1 VLTMPAIALAD
12 VPESGRV
19 LVTVFLRGGADGL
32 ALVPPVHDDGYRRA
46 RPRLGLAPSHALR
59 LEGPFGLAPEL
70 AELHPWF
77 LEKQLAVVHAVGSD
91 DDSRSHFVAQELMER
106 GGTSAAGGWLGRWL
120 RTREATG
127 ALTAVAAG
135 PEVPDS
141 LRGAPSATALGGLME
156 LSPGPAWSDLCAS
169 LDGLYARDAQL
180 GRPARDALDA
190 ADRLARLH
198 AEGVH
203 PEHGARYPSAADGEV
218 AEAFGRQLAQLA
230 ALIRARV
237 GLVAACVDL
246 PGWDSHFAQETIV
259 APRMRALA
267 RGLSA
272 FATDLGPAL
281 SRTSV
286 VVMSEFGR
294 RVAENASLGTDHGRG
309 GVMLV
314 LGGGTPGGM
323 HCRWP
328 GLEED
333 RLDGPGD
340 LPVVHDYRDVLAAV
354 LRRHGTADPRVVFPG
369 RTPESLP
376 V

>member
-1 VLTMPAIALAD
+1 LIELA
-12 VPESGRV
+12 P
-19 LVTVFLRGGADGL
+19 
-32 ALVPPVHDDGYRRA
+32 DDG
-46 RPRLGLAPSHALR
+46 
-59 LEGPFGLAPEL
+59 
-70 AELHPWF
+70 
-77 LEKQLAVVHAVGSD
+77 
-91 DDSRSHFVAQELMER
+91 
-106 GGTSAAGGWLGRWL
+106 
-120 RTREATG
+120 
-127 ALTAVAAG
+127 
-135 PEVPDS
+135 
-141 LRGAPSATALGGLME
+141 
-156 LSPGPAWSDLCAS
+156 WSGLCAS
-169 LDGLYARDAQL
+169 LAGLYARDAQL
-180 GRPARDALDA
+180 GAPARDALA
-190 ADRLARLH
+190 AAERLARLRTD
-198 AEGVH
+198 GLR
-203 PEHGARYPSAADGEV
+203 PEHGARYPRPTEGEL
-218 AEAFGRQLAQLA
+218 AHAFGGHLAEVA

-237 GLVAACVDL
+237 GLAAACVDL

-267 RGLSA
+267 LGLSA

-309 GVMLV
+309 GVMFV

-328 GLEED
+328 GLDVD

-354 LRRHGTADPRVVFPG
+354 LRRHGPEPRMTFPG
-369 RTPESLP
+369 HHPDVLP

>member
-1 VLTMPAIALAD
+1 MPALTLAG
-12 VPESGRV
+12 VPDDDRV

-46 RPRLGLAPSHALR
+46 RPRLGVPPSQALR
-59 LEGPFGLAPEL
+59 LDGPFGLAPEL

-77 LEKQLAVVHAVGSD
+77 LEGHLAVVHAVGSD

-106 GGTSAAGGWLGRWL
+106 GGTGAAGGWLGRWL
-120 RTREATG
+120 RARATSG
-127 ALTAVAAG
+127 ALTAVATG

-141 LRGAPSATALGGLME
+141 LRGAPSATALGGLTE
-156 LSPGPAWSDLCAS
+156 LSTGPAWSDLCAS
-169 LDGLYARDAQL
+169 LAGLYAGDAQL

-190 ADRLARLH
+190 ADRMGKLH
-198 AEGVH
+198 ADGVH
-203 PEHGARYPSAADGEV
+203 PEHGARYPSAAEGDV

-237 GLVAACVDL
+237 GLVTACVDL
-246 PGWDSHFAQETIV
+246 AGWDSHFAQETIV

-267 RGLSA
+267 CGLSA

-281 SRTSV
+281 ARTSV

-294 RVAENASLGTDHGRG
+294 RVGENASLGTDHGRG
-309 GVMLV
+309 SVMLV

-323 HCRWP
+323 HCRWR
-328 GLEED
+328 GLDDDVLE
-333 RLDGPGD
+333 GPGD
-340 LPVVHDYRDVLAAV
+340 LPVVHDYRDVLEAV
-354 LRRHGTADPRVVFPG
+354 LRRHGTIDPRSIFPG
-369 RTPESLP
+369 HVPAPLA

>member
-1 VLTMPAIALAD
+1 MRALALGHSPD
-12 VPESGRV
+12 GDRV

-32 ALVPPVHDDGYRRA
+32 ALVPPVGDDDYHRA
-46 RPRLGLAPSHALR
+46 RPRLGVAPSRALP
-59 LEGPFGLAPEL
+59 LDGPFALAPEL
-70 AELHPWF
+70 VGLHRWF
-77 LEKQLAVVHAVGSD
+77 LSGELAVVHAVGSE
-91 DDSRSHFVAQELMER
+91 DDSRSHFVAQEVMER
-106 GGTSAAGGWLGRWL
+106 GGASGSGGWLGRWL
-120 RTREATG
+120 RARRVTG
-127 ALTAVAAG
+127 ALTAVATG
-135 PEVPDS
+135 PVVPDS
-141 LRGAPSATALGGLME
+141 LRGAPSATALAGLLE
-156 LSPGPAWSDLCAS
+156 LAPGPEWSALCAS
-169 LDGLYARDAQL
+169 LAGLYARDAQL
-180 GRPARDALDA
+180 GAPSRDALTA
-190 ADRLARLH
+190 ADRLARLC
-198 AEGVH
+198 ADGAR
-203 PEHGARYPSAADGEV
+203 PEHGARYPSSADGEV
-218 AEAFGRQLAQLA
+218 ACAFGRQLAQLA

-237 GLVAACVDL
+237 GLIAACVDL

-267 RGLSA
+267 LGLSA
-272 FATDLGPAL
+272 FATDLGPWL

-309 GVMLV
+309 GIMLV

-328 GLEED
+328 GLEMD

-354 LRRHGTADPRVVFPG
+354 LRRHAAAKPDVAFPG
-369 RTPESLP
+369 HAVDPLP

>member
-1 VLTMPAIALAD
+1 MSAIALGAHPD
-12 VPESGRV
+12 EDRV
-19 LVTVFLRGGADGL
+19 LVSIFLRGGADGL
-32 ALVPPVHDDGYRRA
+32 ALVPPVGDDGYHRA
-46 RPRLGLAPSHALR
+46 RPVLGLPAGRALR
-59 LEGPFGLAPEL
+59 LGGPFGLAPEL
-70 AELHPWF
+70 GELHPWF
-77 LEKQLAVVHAVGSD
+77 TAGQLAVVHAVGSD

-106 GGTSAAGGWLGRWL
+106 GGSAAAGGWLGRWL
-120 RTREATG
+120 RWRG
-127 ALTAVAAG
+127 ARGTLTAVATG

-141 LRGAPSATALGGLME
+141 LRGAPAATALGSLVDLEPNGDW
-156 LSPGPAWSDLCAS
+156 GGLCAA
-169 LDGLYARDAQL
+169 LGGLYARDAQL
-180 GRPARDALDA
+180 GGPSRDALRA
-190 ADRLARLH
+190 AERLSALRS
-198 AEGVH
+198 EGVR
-203 PEHGARYPSAADGEV
+203 PERGASYPGRGEGEV
-218 AEAFGRQLAQLA
+218 AHRFGQDLAQLA
-230 ALIRARV
+230 GLIRARV
-237 GLVAACVDL
+237 GLLAACVDL
-246 PGWDSHFAQETIV
+246 DGWDSHFAQETIV

-281 SRTSV
+281 ERTSV
-286 VVMSEFGR
+286 VMMSEFGR

-328 GLEED
+328 GLDGD

-354 LRRHGTADPRVVFPG
+354 LARHGGADPGTVFPG
-369 RTPESLP
+369 CSIRPLP

>member
-1 VLTMPAIALAD
+1 MTAIALA
-12 VPESGRV
+12 ESPDEDRV

-32 ALVPPVHDDGYRRA
+32 ALVPPVHDDAYHRA
-46 RPRLGLAPSHALR
+46 RPRLGVPAPGALP
-59 LEGPFGLAPEL
+59 LSSLFGLAPEL

-77 LEKQLAVVHAVGSD
+77 LEGRLGVVHAVGSE
-91 DDSRSHFVAQELMER
+91 DDSRSHFVAQEVMER
-106 GGTSAAGGWLGRWL
+106 GGAGAAGGWIGRWL
-120 RTREATG
+120 RARGAAG
-127 ALTAVAAG
+127 ALTAVATG

-141 LRGAPSATALGGLME
+141 LRGAPSATALAGLMD
-156 LSPGPAWSDLCAS
+156 LSPAPGWSGLCAS
-169 LDGLYARDAQL
+169 LAGLYRRDSQLAVPAGDAVAAAERVARLQADGLR
-180 GRPARDALDA
+180 
-190 ADRLARLH
+190 
-198 AEGVH
+198 
-203 PEHGARYPSAADGEV
+203 PEHGARYPTASDGEV
-218 AEAFGRQLAQLA
+218 AVAFGRQLAQVA

-237 GLVAACVDL
+237 GLTAACVDL
-246 PGWDSHFAQETIV
+246 SGWDSHFAQQTIV

-267 RGLSA
+267 LGLSA

-309 GVMLV
+309 GVMFV

-328 GLEED
+328 GLEVD
-333 RLDGPGD
+333 RLEGPGD

-354 LRRHGTADPRVVFPG
+354 LRRHGRGDPRLVFPEHP
-369 RTPESLP
+369 PEPLP

>member
-1 VLTMPAIALAD
+1 MGSLALGGNRD
-12 VPESGRV
+12 DGRT
-19 LVTVFLRGGADGL
+19 LVVVFLRGGADGL
-32 ALVPPVHDDGYRRA
+32 ALVPAVGDDGYHRA
-46 RPRLGLAPSHALR
+46 RPRIGVAARGALR
-59 LEGPFGLAPEL
+59 LDDRFGLAPEL
-70 AELHPWF
+70 GELHPWF
-77 LEKQLAVVHAVGSD
+77 LAGKLAVVHAVGSD
-91 DDSRSHFVAQELMER
+91 DETRSHFVAQEVMER
-106 GGTSAAGGWLGRWL
+106 GGASASGGWLGRWL
-120 RTREATG
+120 RTRGESG
-127 ALTAVAAG
+127 ALGAVSTG

-141 LRGAPSATALGGLME
+141 LRGAPAATALGGLLE
-156 LSPGPAWSDLCAS
+156 LEPSSAWSALCGS
-169 LDGLYARDAQL
+169 VGGLYGRDEEL
-180 GRPARDALDA
+180 GGAARDALEA
-190 ADRLARLH
+190 AERLGALRSQGIR
-198 AEGVH
+198 AEN
-203 PEHGARYPSAADGEV
+203 GARYPGPADGEV
-218 AEAFGRQLAQLA
+218 PRRFGEELGRVA

-246 PGWDSHFAQETIV
+246 AGWDSHFAQETVV

-267 RGLSA
+267 RGLAA
-272 FATDLGPAL
+272 FATDLGPLL

-309 GVMLV
+309 GVMFV

-340 LPVVHDYRDVLAAV
+340 LPAVHDYRDVLAAV
-354 LRRHGTADPRVVFPG
+354 LARHGSVSAIAVFPG
-369 RTPESLP
+369 HPSAPLA

>member
-1 VLTMPAIALAD
+1 MPALALGD
-12 VPESGRV
+12 VPDRGAV

-46 RPRLGLAPSHALR
+46 RPRLGVPASQALR

-77 LEKQLAVVHAVGSD
+77 LEGQLSVVHAVGSD

-106 GGTSAAGGWLGRWL
+106 GGMGAAGGWLGRWL
-120 RTREATG
+120 RAREASG
-127 ALTAVAAG
+127 ALSAVATG

-156 LSPGPAWSDLCAS
+156 LSPGPRWSELCAS
-169 LDGLYARDAQL
+169 LGGLYAKDAQL
-180 GRPARDALDA
+180 GLPARDALEA
-190 ADRLARLH
+190 AGRLARLH
-198 AEGVH
+198 TDGVH
-203 PEHGARYPSAADGEV
+203 PEHGARYPSPADGDV

-237 GLVAACVDL
+237 GLVSACVDL

-259 APRMRALA
+259 GPRMRALA

-272 FATDLGPAL
+272 FAIDLGPAL
-281 SRTSV
+281 ARTSV

-294 RVAENASLGTDHGRG
+294 RVGENASLGTDHGRG

-340 LPVVHDYRDVLAAV
+340 LPAVHDYRDVLAAV
-354 LRRHGTADPRVVFPG
+354 LVRHGPVDLAALFPG
-369 RTPESLP
+369 HTAVPMP

>member
-1 VLTMPAIALAD
+1 MTTLALGQPAD
-12 VPESGRV
+12 EERV
-19 LVTVFLRGGADGL
+19 LVAVFLRGGADGL
-32 ALVPPVHDDGYRRA
+32 ALVPPVGDDGYHRV
-46 RPRLGLAPSHALR
+46 RPRLGVSPARALR
-59 LEGPFGLAPEL
+59 LDGPFGLAPEL

-77 LEKQLAVVHAVGSD
+77 LSGQLAVVHAVGSD

-106 GGTSAAGGWLGRWL
+106 GGTAASGGWLGRWL
-120 RTREATG
+120 RARGVSG
-127 ALTAVAAG
+127 ALTAVSTG

-141 LRGAPSATALGGLME
+141 LRGAPSATALAGLLE
-156 LSPGPAWSDLCAS
+156 LAPGPEWSALCAS
-169 LDGLYARDAQL
+169 LGGLYARDARL
-180 GRPARDALDA
+180 GGPARDAVA
-190 ADRLARLH
+190 AAERISRLR
-198 AEGVH
+198 AEGLR
-203 PEHGARYPSAADGEV
+203 PEHGARYPEPGAGEV
-218 AEAFGRQLAQLA
+218 AHAFGQQLAQVA
-230 ALIRARV
+230 ALIGACI

-267 RGLSA
+267 LGLSA

-281 SRTSV
+281 SRVSV

-328 GLEED
+328 GLDAE

-340 LPVVHDYRDVLAAV
+340 LSVVHDYRDVLAAV
-354 LRRHGTADPRVVFPG
+354 LARHGAVPPSTVFPG
-369 RTPESLP
+369 HEVRPLA

>member
-1 VLTMPAIALAD
+1 MTAIALGD
-12 VPESGRV
+12 VPDGGRV

-32 ALVPPVHDDGYRRA
+32 ALVPPVHDDGYQRA
-46 RPRLGLAPSHALR
+46 RPRLGVAPSQALR
-59 LEGPFGLAPEL
+59 LDGPFGLAPEL
-70 AELHPWF
+70 GELHRWF
-77 LEKQLAVVHAVGSD
+77 LEGQLAVVHAVGLD

-106 GGTSAAGGWLGRWL
+106 GGTNAAGGWLGRWL
-120 RTREATG
+120 RAREASG
-127 ALTAVAAG
+127 ALTAVATG

-141 LRGAPSATALGGLME
+141 LRGAPSATALGGLTG
-156 LSPGPAWSDLCAS
+156 LSPGPRWSDLCTS
-169 LDGLYARDAQL
+169 LGGLYARDPQL

-198 AEGVH
+198 ADGVH

-237 GLVAACVDL
+237 GLVTACVDL

-259 APRMRALA
+259 SPRMRALA

-281 SRTSV
+281 PRTSV

-294 RVAENASLGTDHGRG
+294 RVGENASLGTDHGRG

-314 LGGGTPGGM
+314 LGGGTRGGM

-333 RLDGPGD
+333 RLEGPGD

-354 LRRHGTADPRVVFPG
+354 LRRHGRVDPAAVFPG
-369 RTPESLP
+369 HSPAPLP